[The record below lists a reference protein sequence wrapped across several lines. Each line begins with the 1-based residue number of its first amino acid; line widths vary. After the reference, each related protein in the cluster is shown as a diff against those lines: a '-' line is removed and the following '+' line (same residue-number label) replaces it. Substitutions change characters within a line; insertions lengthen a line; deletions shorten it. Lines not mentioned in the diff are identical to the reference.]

1 MKPKINPVWGYITLA
16 LVLLTL
22 VLTVV
27 GAKRG
32 VLLVRSDSK
41 PEEVAERFFENIVIG
56 KYADADA
63 LLENYSGLGLENA
76 AASSRGAA
84 LLASYDY
91 ELVGETEKK
100 GNTATQTVRLR
111 YLDLNALEEKL
122 TTPIATIPTGE
133 GEETRDVFPEL
144 RELLAEPQ
152 AFYTTEELPVTLHFS
167 EGQWRIQADEDLL
180 RALAGGK

>member
-32 VLLVRSDSK
+32 VLLIRSDTK
-41 PEEVAERFFENIVIG
+41 PEEVAESFFEDIVVG
-56 KYADADA
+56 KYQDADA
-63 LLENYSGLGLENA
+63 LLENYSSLGLENA

-91 ELVGETEKK
+91 EFVGEMEQK
-100 GNTATQTVRLR
+100 GDTATQTVRLR
-111 YLDLNALEEKL
+111 HLDLNALEEKL

-133 GEETRDVFPEL
+133 GEETREVFPEL
-144 RELLAEPQ
+144 RELLADPR
-152 AFYTTEELPVTLHFS
+152 AFYTTEELPVTLHYS
-167 EGQWRIQADEDLL
+167 EGQWRILADDDLL